1 MLSFRSIVSTLQSP
15 AAKRALVLTAL
26 VVGAALTRLIPHP
39 WNVTPIGAMALFGG
53 AHFANKRLAV
63 LIPFGA
69 LLIGDIVTG
78 FHGLMPFVYGGFALY
93 IALGMA
99 LRDRIS
105 ALRVTGAVGTGG
117 VLFFLVTNFGVLWLL
132 GTYPPTGAGLLACYA
147 AGLPYLGAT
156 LLGDAL
162 FSTAL
167 FGGWALVTRRW
178 PVLQR
183 PTAAAPASA

>member
-26 VVGAALTRLIPHP
+26 VVGAACTRLVPHP

-53 AHFANKRLAV
+53 AHFADKRLAV

-69 LLIGDIVTG
+69 LLIGDLVTG
-78 FHGLMPFVYGGFALY
+78 FHSLMPFVYGSFALY
-93 IALGMA
+93 IALGMG
-99 LRDRIS
+99 LRGRIS
-105 ALRVTGAVGTGG
+105 ALRVAGAVGAGG
-117 VLFFLVTNFGVLWLL
+117 VLFFLITNFGVWWLL
-132 GTYPPTGAGLLACYA
+132 GTYPPTWAGLLACYA
-147 AGLPYLGAT
+147 AGLPYLGTT
-156 LLGDAL
+156 LLGDAI

-167 FGGWALVTRRW
+167 FGGWVLVTRQW

-183 PTAAAPASA
+183 PSTAAPASA

>member
-15 AAKRALVLTAL
+15 AAKRVLVLTAL

-53 AHFANKRLAV
+53 AHFADKRLAV

-69 LLIGDIVTG
+69 LLIGDVVTG
-78 FHGLMPFVYGGFALY
+78 FHRLMPFVYGGFALY
-93 IALGMA
+93 IALGVG
-99 LRDRIS
+99 LRGRAS
-105 ALRVTGAVGTGG
+105 ALWVAGAVGAGG
-117 VLFFLVTNFGVLWLL
+117 VLFFLVTNFGVWWLL
-132 GTYPPTGAGLLACYA
+132 GTYPPTGAGLLACYV

-156 LLGDAL
+156 LLGDAI

-167 FGGWALVTRRW
+167 FGGWALVARRW

-183 PTAAAPASA
+183 PTAATPTAT